1 MILDMLE
8 SYQAIGKGDNL
19 ALASYKL
26 KEGLYIRLFE
36 NGDHQFLKVDKNTDQ
51 SSMEY
56 TWFRNADFRSIL
68 VDMNKPVDPKK
79 QIHSNNMYSIFFKSP
94 KPEDEN
100 NSETEIIVGI
110 DRFFST
116 LKNQGGSSLLVPYE
130 LDKPDMDLMNK
141 WENRF
146 IEFVSTAY
154 QLIKEVKLKPVTYVK
169 LFADVSQEKYITEY
183 LRYMIP
189 KIFNSNTYN
198 KEVDGETYGLSNSNM
213 GLNAKKPFLEHK
225 TTNFGVPFRITTEQA
240 LNISEMFLWFQNQ
253 YDAEGKSIVAGY
265 LECEDH
271 EGYTLKRGVKNKS
284 DAHIIHIEK
293 GKYAMIDDYDFVPGI
308 QTTVDFNLHNYL
320 SSEGFESKKITDLK
334 TLEELFDKMLFKGQ
348 MRMNYFTTDTI
359 KPKEWFTGN
368 QIELLLLSRN
378 AVYTYFKK
386 GDITAMRILFDNIST
401 TMIKL
406 MFVNSSKL
414 PIEALNMRFSML
426 DYLKIEGKEGMGE
439 MVKDIHKKLLN
450 DLIIKKVERLDCQN
464 DETYYYLVGQLANFL
479 LSKSKAQKTT
489 YRLAYDLINARNSRR
504 FKLIFDQLFLKYGY
518 DIELNPNGRFDKM
531 FAAVNGYKPQEN
543 ISEHSDSFMAGL
555 ASPCLIYTKAINKEE
570 E

>member
-26 KEGLYIRLFE
+26 KEGLYIRLSE
-36 NGDHQFLKVDKNTDQ
+36 NGDHQSLKVDKNTDQ

-56 TWFRNADFRSIL
+56 TWFRIADFRSIL

-94 KPEDEN
+94 KPEDED
-100 NSETEIIVGI
+100 NSKTGIIEGI
-110 DRFFST
+110 GRFFST
-116 LKNQGGSSLLVPYE
+116 LENQGESSLLGPYE
-130 LDKPDMDLMNK
+130 LTKLNMDLMNK
-141 WENRF
+141 WKSRF
-146 IEFVSTAY
+146 IEFIPTAY
-154 QLIKEVKLKPVTYVK
+154 QLLDEVKLKPATYVK
-169 LFADVSQEKYITEY
+169 IFADVSQEEYITEY

-189 KIFNSNTYN
+189 KIFNSNAYN
-198 KEVDGETYGLSNSNM
+198 KEVDGETYGLSNNNM

-225 TTNFGVPFRITTEQA
+225 TTNFGVPFRITTDQA
-240 LNISEMFLWFQNQ
+240 LNISDMFLWFQNQ
-253 YDAEGKSIVAGY
+253 YDADGKSIVAGY

-271 EGYTLKRGVKNKS
+271 EGFTLKRGAKNKS

-293 GKYAMIDDYDFVPGI
+293 GKYAVIDDYDFVPGI
-308 QTTVDFNLHNYL
+308 QNTVDFNLHNYL

-348 MRMNYFTTDTI
+348 MRINYFATDTI

-368 QIELLLLSRN
+368 QIELLLWSRN

-401 TMIKL
+401 KMIKL
-406 MFVNSSKL
+406 MFGNYSK
-414 PIEALNMRFSML
+414 PPVEALNMRFSML
-426 DYLKIEGKEGMGE
+426 NYLKIEGKENMGNT
-439 MVKDIHKKLLN
+439 VQDIHKKLMN
-450 DLIIKKVERLDCQN
+450 DLIMNKVERLDCQN
-464 DETYYYLVGQLANFL
+464 DETYYYLAGQLANFL
-479 LSKSKAQKTT
+479 LSKSRAQKTT
-489 YRLAYDLINARNSRR
+489 YRLAFDLINARNIRR

-518 DIELNPNGRFDKM
+518 DIEVNPKGRFDKM
-531 FAAVNGYKPQEN
+531 FAAVNGYKPEKN
-543 ISEHSDSFMAGL
+543 VSEHSDSFMAGL
-555 ASPCLIYTKAINKEE
+555 ASPCLIYTKTINNEE